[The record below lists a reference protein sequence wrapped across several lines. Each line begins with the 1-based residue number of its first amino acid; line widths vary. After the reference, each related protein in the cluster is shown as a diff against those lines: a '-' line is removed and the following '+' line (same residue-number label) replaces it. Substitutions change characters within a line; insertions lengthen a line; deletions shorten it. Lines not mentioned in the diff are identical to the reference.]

1 MNGIIWYIAG
11 SLFFT
16 LNYMIFKFVRVA
28 VAVAFVPSL
37 ILFQSSKFSICRE
50 LLLVNAQFLAQVD
63 YIWWLAF
70 KALFNQNFGGF
81 SHQPLSV
88 SLSFHSAHCLGKICI
103 GNISVSWQSFAV
115 GTAWP
120 CRMRW
125 AIFFFFFWLHYLRSN

>member
-63 YIWWLAF
+63 YIW
-70 KALFNQNFGGF
+70 
-81 SHQPLSV
+81 
-88 SLSFHSAHCLGKICI
+88 
-103 GNISVSWQSFAV
+103 
-115 GTAWP
+115 
-120 CRMRW
+120 
-125 AIFFFFFWLHYLRSN
+125 